1 MEQTDYS
8 RFLDLFEQLVKAH
21 KKDVTAALTKS
32 QTAPFDV
39 YNYLWKSYELE
50 LSHFWQR
57 AIFLTVFL
65 VGIAKTYSC
74 FYAFLD

>member
-8 RFLDLFEQLVKAH
+8 RFLDLFEKLVKAH
-21 KKDVTAALTKS
+21 KKDLTAALTKS
-32 QTAPFDV
+32 QPTPFDV

-57 AIFLTVFL
+57 AIPHQIISSFLEDK
-65 VGIAKTYSC
+65 IKE
-74 FYAFLD
+74 